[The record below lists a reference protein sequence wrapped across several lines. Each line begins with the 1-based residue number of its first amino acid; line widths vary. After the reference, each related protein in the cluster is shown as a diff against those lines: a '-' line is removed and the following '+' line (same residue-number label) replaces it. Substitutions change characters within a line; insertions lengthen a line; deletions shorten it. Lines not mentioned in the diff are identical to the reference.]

1 MVFLPLLHNIA
12 LLVSLV
18 LVHSLIMRWLGK
30 GMFWSKALSGIIF
43 GMVSVVGM
51 MSGIVLAEGVI
62 FDGRSIILSVAG
74 LFGGPVVAV
83 IAMLISG
90 LFRFYL
96 GGSGV
101 IMGVLVIITSAA
113 LGSGHFLLRK
123 KYAWASTPMAFLA
136 LGFMVHLAMLFYSV
150 TLPGQLSLDILPQVF
165 LPVMIIFPIGTLLLS
180 LLFQNQE
187 KQSDLRDQLHHS
199 EERFRQIFDK
209 STAVQMLLNSKTGQ
223 IIDINQAA
231 VQFYGYSREQ
241 LLSMHI
247 GQINTLP
254 EEIVRE
260 RLSLAFNGIQ
270 KVFYHQHR
278 LASGEMRDVE
288 VHAGPVHLKD
298 DHFIFAITHDITES
312 KKSREA
318 LQRERIMLRTVI
330 DNLPDT
336 VYVKDIQLRKT
347 LANAAELNILNK
359 TKEEV
364 IGKTDRDLYPAD
376 VAQKYEEDDMH
387 VIQSGKAVIN
397 REEIVES
404 PDGRINWL
412 LTSKTPLIDHDG
424 QVVGLVGIGRN
435 ITERIETLK
444 ALAEAKEAA
453 EAANR
458 AKSEFLANMSHE
470 IRTPMNAILGFSE
483 ALYHRLENPEHKK
496 MLHSV
501 KSSGNLL
508 LSLLN
513 DILDLSKIE
522 AGHLEI
528 KPHPVHVI
536 SILEEL
542 KVIFSEKA
550 SEKGIDFT
558 VHIPDD
564 FPEYL
569 YLDEVRIKQVLFNLL
584 GNAIKFTE
592 EGHVHLAVAF
602 SPLDEACGSLSIRVE
617 DTGIGI
623 DPNQIDSV
631 FEPFY
636 QQSGQS
642 NRKYGGT
649 GLGLPISQR
658 LIKKMNGQITA
669 ISKVGAGSTFSVSL
683 PRINIVQQQPAV
695 KQQTINPSAYSFNK
709 AQVMVVDDVPSNTEI
724 LKFQLAAAGLDTM
737 AAGSGAQALTLLKTH
752 NPDLILVDIL
762 MPGMDGRELAA
773 AIRQIK
779 RFKSTPLIACT
790 ALVNESEKLINTGL
804 FDGLLLKPVSRQHL
818 YDMLGRFLKYSRS
831 KTASQPTQPLIA
843 GETHHQ
849 EPGKMELPPLNP
861 AIISNLPAL
870 IDILHN
876 DYKPRWETLK
886 DQWVLFKIED
896 FATRLKETGIEYQL
910 SLLAD
915 YAASMLRQIDELDLE
930 ALKLSM
936 RLFPEIIQT
945 IEQLLSDT
953 PS

>member
-1 MVFLPLLHNIA
+1 MVFIPLLHNIT
-12 LLVSLV
+12 LLIALV

-30 GMFWSKALSGIIF
+30 GLFWSKALSGIIF
-43 GMVSVVGM
+43 GMVSIVGM
-51 MSGIVLAEGVI
+51 MSAITLSEGVI

-74 LFGGPVVAV
+74 LFGGPVVAL
-83 IAMLISG
+83 IAMLITG
-90 LFRFYL
+90 LFRLYL
-96 GGSGV
+96 GGDGV
-101 IMGVLVIITSAA
+101 IMGMLVIITSTA
-113 LGSGHFLLRK
+113 LGTGHYLLRK
-123 KYAWASTPMAFLA
+123 KYAWATNTMAYLA
-136 LGFMVHLAMLFYSV
+136 LGFLVHLAMFLYTV
-150 TLPGQLSLDILPQVF
+150 TLPGQIGLDILPQVF
-165 LPVMIIFPIGTLLLS
+165 IPVMVIFPIGTLLLS

-187 KQSDLRDQLHHS
+187 KQSELIDQLHQS

-209 STAVQMLLNSKTGQ
+209 STAIQMLLDSKTGQ

-231 VQFYGYSREQ
+231 ERFYGYSREQ
-241 LLSMHI
+241 LLGMHI
-247 GQINTLP
+247 GQLNTLP
-254 EEIVRE
+254 EEIVSE

-270 KVFYHQHR
+270 NIFFHQHR

-288 VHAGPVHLKD
+288 VHAGPVHLKN
-298 DHFIFAITHDITES
+298 DHFIFSISHDITES

-318 LQRERIMLRTVI
+318 LQRERLLLRTVI

-336 VYVKDIQLRKT
+336 VYVKDIHLRKT

-359 TKEEV
+359 TEEEV
-364 IGKTDRDLYPAD
+364 IGKSDRDLYPAD
-376 VAQKYEEDDMH
+376 IAQKFEEDDMQ
-387 VIQSGKAVIN
+387 VIRSGKAVIN

-404 PDGRINWL
+404 PDGRVTWL

-435 ITERIETLK
+435 ITERIDTLR

-483 ALYHRLENPEHKK
+483 ALYHRLENPDHKK

-528 KPHPVHVI
+528 NPQPVPFI

-542 KVIFSEKA
+542 KVIFSGKA
-550 SEKGIDFT
+550 LEKGIGFAI
-558 VHIPDD
+558 HIPED
-564 FPEYL
+564 FPAHL
-569 YLDEVRIKQVLFNLL
+569 ILDEVRIKQVLFNLL

-592 EGHVHLAVAF
+592 QGHVHLDVAF
-602 SPLDEACGSLSIRVE
+602 STLDEAYGSLTIQVE

-623 DPNQIDSV
+623 DPNQIDSI

-658 LIKKMNGQITA
+658 LIRKMNGQITVR
-669 ISKVGAGSTFSVSL
+669 SEVGKGSTFSVSL
-683 PRINIVQQQPAV
+683 PHIGIAQNKPAV
-695 KQQTINPSAYSFNK
+695 RQHTFNQSGYSFNK
-709 AQVMVVDDVPSNTEI
+709 ALVMIIDDVPSNTEI
-724 LKFQLAAAGLDTM
+724 LDFQLAAAGLDTM
-737 AAGSGAQALTLLKTH
+737 TAGSGPQALTLLNTH

-779 RFKSTPLIACT
+779 RFKNTPLIACT
-790 ALVNESEKLINTGL
+790 ALVNESEKLVNTGL
-804 FDGLLLKPVSRQHL
+804 FDGLLLKPVSKQDL
-818 YDMLGRFLKYSRS
+818 YDMLGRFLKYSRN
-831 KTASQPTQPLIA
+831 KTTTPFPLPAIA
-843 GETHHQ
+843 DEIPYQ
-849 EPGKMELPPLNP
+849 EPANIDIPALNP
-861 AIISNLPAL
+861 GIISNLPAL
-870 IDILHN
+870 IDILN
-876 DYKPRWETLK
+876 NTYKPRWETLK

-896 FATRLKETGIEYQL
+896 FAAGLKKTGMDYQL
-910 SLLAD
+910 SLLVD
-915 YAASMLRQIDELDLE
+915 YATGMLRQIDQLDLE
-930 ALKLSM
+930 ALKASM
-936 RLFPEIIQT
+936 KAFPSVIQT
-945 IEQLLSDT
+945 IDKLASDK